1 VAQHISRKE
10 LKTDQLREGFVHG
23 AEAVASHQK
32 QAWAYGGIVLIVV
45 LTVLGWRFYTQR
57 QTDRASSALSDAMKV
72 YQARI
77 VMPGEPTAPDELTY
91 NDEKN
96 RDSDAVKKFEEVGDR
111 YGRTRP
117 GQVARYY
124 AALCLVVLG
133 RYDEAEKDLKLVEAS
148 SDASLASL
156 ALFQEGQVD
165 ERNGK
170 GAQAVQIYQ
179 QLADKP
185 SLFVPKPVV
194 LLALADHYS
203 TTDTTQAAKFYNQV
217 KTEFP
222 DTPAATT
229 ADQRLQLLP
238 AKS

>member
-1 VAQHISRKE
+1 VAQHITRKE

-23 AEAVASHQK
+23 AEAVASHQS
-32 QAWAYGGIVLIVV
+32 QVWMYGGLVLAVV
-45 LTVLGWRFYTQR
+45 LVVLSWRFYTQR
-57 QTDRASSALSDAMKV
+57 QTSAASDAFGDAMKI

-77 VMPGEPTAPDELTY
+77 VMPGEPTAPDEVTY
-91 NDEKN
+91 QDEKN
-96 RDSDAVKKFEEVGDR
+96 RDGDALKKFDAVASK
-111 YGRTRP
+111 YPRTRP
-117 GQVARYY
+117 GQMARYY
-124 AALCLVVLG
+124 SALCLETLS
-133 RYDEAEKDLKLVEAS
+133 RFDEAQKDLKLVESS
-148 SDASLASL
+148 SDQGLVSLAR
-156 ALFQEGQVD
+156 FQD
-165 ERNGK
+165 AAILDRTGK
-170 GAQAVQIYQ
+170 SAEAVQIYQ
-179 QLADKP
+179 QLADNP

-203 TTDTTQAAKFYNQV
+203 TSDPDQAAKFYRQV